1 MMMSQFLTPQASS
14 REHLKLAV
22 KLQNEM
28 GLNFLEHIMY
38 DVNDALTSILALCDM
53 EDMKSIPK
61 VKTYI
66 QKVNQ
71 LLKDVHVYQN
81 VSIFNIN
88 HVVENVIDVIKY
100 HFRNKTKID
109 YSFSNVN
116 ALTEGDQLRLEQV
129 LLYILVEIMSVNS
142 EANESKIFI
151 SLHQKE
157 KDAQVLIKNTG
168 FNFSSASMAE
178 IDKFKEGFSG
188 SIQVENNNNELSVS
202 IKVPLSFKKP
212 KRTDMNMQEPASHIK
227 VSTPKIISQQNVS
240 TFSR

>member
-1 MMMSQFLTPQASS
+1 MISQFITPQASS

-28 GLNFLEHIMY
+28 NLNFLDHIMY

-66 QKVNQ
+66 QRVNQ
-71 LLKDVHVYQN
+71 LLKDIHVYQN
-81 VSIFNIN
+81 VDIFNIN

-100 HFRNKTKID
+100 HFKNKTKID
-109 YSFSNVN
+109 YSFASVN
-116 ALTEGDQLRLEQV
+116 ALTEGDQLRLEQT
-129 LLYILVEIMSVNS
+129 LLYIFIEMMSVAN
-142 EANESKIFI
+142 EADESKIFV

-157 KDAQVLIKNTG
+157 KDAQILIKKNN
-168 FNFSSASMAE
+168 FNFSDASVAE
-178 IDKFKEGFSG
+178 INKLKEGFSG
-188 SIQVENNNNELSVS
+188 SLQMENSNNQITIS

-212 KRTDMNMQEPASHIK
+212 KRTDVNIQEPVSHIK